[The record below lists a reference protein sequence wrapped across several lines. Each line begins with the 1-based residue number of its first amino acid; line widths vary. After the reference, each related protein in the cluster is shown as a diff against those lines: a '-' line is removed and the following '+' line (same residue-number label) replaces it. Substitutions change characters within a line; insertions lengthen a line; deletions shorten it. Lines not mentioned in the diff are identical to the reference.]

1 MKRLSKL
8 LFTTAALMFTTG
20 AMAASPPWVTI
31 EGIKY
36 AGTGCPAG
44 SVMEDISSDY
54 KAFTLLFDDYV
65 VEAGPDVSRRE
76 MRKACQI
83 NVDLKFPQG
92 WSYSIMDVDYRGYVS
107 LDRGVTGVAQSNYYF
122 QGQRGSARL
131 KTTFRGPVDDDYEY
145 RDKLGVSALVW
156 SPCGA
161 NRSLNIKSQIR
172 LDNRR
177 NRNGSG
183 LLTLDSIDGEVK
195 HIYGIRWRR
204 CR

>member
-1 MKRLSKL
+1 MKLLSKMF
-8 LFTTAALMFTTG
+8 FTAAALMLSTG

-31 EGIKY
+31 DSVKY

-44 SVMEDISSDY
+44 SVMENLSDDY
-54 KAFTLLFDDYV
+54 KAFSLMFDDYV
-65 VEAGPDVSRRE
+65 VEAGPGVSRRE

-92 WSYSIMDVDYRGYVS
+92 WSFSIMDVDYRGYVS
-107 LDRGVTGVAQSNYYF
+107 LDRGVTGVAQSDYYF

-131 KTTFRGPVDDDYEY
+131 KTNFRGPVDKDYEY
-145 RDKLGVSALVW
+145 RDRLGMSSVVW

-172 LDNRR
+172 VDNRR
-177 NRNGSG
+177 NRNGTG

-195 HIYGIRWRR
+195 HIYGIQWRR